1 MKSNYIIKSGD
12 QPLPTIGGKARSL
25 MQLAALG
32 IPTAPFVVV
41 PDTWFEATFG
51 GQLFDNQGAPQFG
64 GLQLPDDL
72 LTEIRASFD
81 PTTRYFAVR
90 SSYRDEDSDQFSF
103 AGQFKTRLFVPA
115 DELAQAILD
124 VWASCASEHV
134 RTYQREHGLQPVHYL
149 SVIVQEMLEPE
160 VSGVAFS
167 LNPLTGHRKQQVVN
181 AVFGVGEG
189 LVSGDLPA
197 DQFIV
202 MEGKV
207 AAQIATK
214 EHQFVFDET
223 AGSGLKKQPIAAA
236 KQNLPCLT
244 EAQVLEVV
252 QRVEQLRQHHL
263 KHQDVE
269 FAYCGSQLYILQSR
283 PVTTLRHLHDVH
295 GQYIVWDN
303 SNIVESYPGLTS
315 PLTFSYI
322 IQLYEKAYRQ
332 FVELMGV
339 PVREIEANA
348 EHFANM
354 LGLLNG
360 RVYYNLRSWYQM
372 ISMLPGYS
380 FNARFMEQMM
390 GVKERFDLE
399 PTDRRSK
406 FRDSLRIGNM
416 VVSILRNLFTL
427 EAQKRDFVRQ
437 FEEMQATIR
446 AIDPESVSADQI
458 VRLYK
463 RQEAL
468 LLKIWKAPLVNDFF
482 AMIYFGL
489 LKKRMTDL
497 FGENTNIHNDLLI
510 GGKGIVTT
518 KPAELIADMVNK
530 IYASDGLID
539 LFKNNDKSYIL
550 NQLNGQS
557 ANGMQAQSSLLS
569 WPKATSASRSASKRD
584 AEVAFGH
591 DKSNLNHGYSFYL
604 AEIKQD
610 MTAYIDQFG
619 DRMVGELKLETKTYK
634 QHPELFV
641 EVLQSYI
648 LNDRKPHSF
657 DFRTGHDVCLAAEK
671 AVWEKLRGKPLA
683 RMAMRHILRRAR
695 QLVAGRENLR
705 LYRTRAFGD
714 ARAAFCK
721 LGEIFFSEGLLD
733 HPDDIFWLTKDEIF
747 DYIKGTS
754 VNYNLRDLAALRRAQ
769 YADFQQET
777 PQGERI
783 KTHGI
788 VYQGNSFQPGQSI
801 AEQPGA
807 LKGIGCCKGVV
818 SGKVK
823 IVQRPEDAFDMDGD
837 ILMTTTT
844 DPGWVTIFPSIS
856 GILVERGSLLSHAA
870 IVSREMGIPC
880 IVGINGLTA
889 KLKPGDYVEMDG
901 EKGIV
906 NILV

>member
-1 MKSNYIIKSGD
+1 MRILLHPADPI
-12 QPLPTIGGKARSL
+12 PPTIGGKARSL
-25 MQLAALG
+25 MQFAAMG

-41 PDTWFEATFG
+41 PDTWFEANFG
-51 GQLFDNQGAPQFG
+51 GQLLDGQGAPQFG
-64 GLQLPDDL
+64 GLQLPEAL
-72 LTEIRASFD
+72 VAEIRGSFD
-81 PTTRYFAVR
+81 EKTRYFAVR

-115 DELAQAILD
+115 AELAQAILD
-124 VWASCASEHV
+124 VWASCASDHV

-181 AVFGVGEG
+181 AVYGVGEG

-197 DQFIV
+197 DQFV
-202 MEGKV
+202 VASGKV
-207 AAQIATK
+207 EAHLATK
-214 EHQFVFDET
+214 EHTFVFDET
-223 AGSGLKKQPIAAA
+223 AGKGLVKQAITPA
-236 KQNLPCLT
+236 KQNQPCLT

-252 QRVEQLRQHHL
+252 QRVEQLRRHFG

-283 PVTTLRHLHDVH
+283 PVTTLRHLPDTH

-427 EAQKRDFVRQ
+427 EAQKRNFVRQ
-437 FEEMQATIR
+437 FEEMQASIR
-446 AIDPESVSADQI
+446 TIDPESVSPDQI

-463 RQEAL
+463 KQEAL

-497 FGENTNIHNDLLI
+497 FGEDTNIHNDLLI
-510 GGKGIVTT
+510 GGNTIITT
-518 KPAELIADMVNK
+518 KPAELISAIVNK
-530 IYASDGLID
+530 IYAADELIK
-539 LFKNNDKSYIL
+539 LFKNPDKYHIL
-550 NQLNGQS
+550 NQINSQ
-557 ANGMQAQSSLLS
+557 
-569 WPKATSASRSASKRD
+569 P
-584 AEVAFGH
+584 
-591 DKSNLNHGYSFYL
+591 YL
-604 AEIKQD
+604 VEIKQD
-610 MTAYIDQFG
+610 MEAYIDQFG
-619 DRMVGELKLETKTYK
+619 DRMVGELKLETKTYR
-634 QHPELFV
+634 QHPELFID
-641 EVLQSYI
+641 VLQSYI

-657 DFRTGHDVCLAAEK
+657 DFRTGPEVCLAAEK
-671 AVWEKLRGKPLA
+671 AVWEKLRGKPIA
-683 RMAMRHILRRAR
+683 RMVLRHILRRAR
-695 QLVAGRENLR
+695 QLVSGRENLR

-721 LGEIFFSEGLLD
+721 LGEIFFSEGLLQ
-733 HPDDIFWLTKDEIF
+733 HPDDIFWLTKDEVF

-754 VNYNLRDLAALRRAQ
+754 VNYNLRDLAALRCAQ
-769 YADFQQET
+769 YADFQRET
-777 PQGERI
+777 AQSERI

-788 VYQGNSFQPGQSI
+788 VYQGNSYKPSQSI
-801 AEQPGA
+801 AEQPDA

-818 SGKVK
+818 RGKVK
-823 IVQRPEDAFDMDGD
+823 IVHKPEDAFNMDGD
-837 ILMTTTT
+837 ILVTTTT

-889 KLKPGDYVEMDG
+889 KLKPGDFVEMDG

-906 NILV
+906 NILG

>member
-1 MKSNYIIKSGD
+1 MILKPGD
-12 QPLPTIGGKARSL
+12 AFPPTIGGKARSL
-25 MQLAALG
+25 FQMVALG

-51 GQLFDNQGAPQFG
+51 GQLLDNQGAPQFG
-64 GLQLPDDL
+64 GMQLPGEL
-72 LTEIRASFD
+72 LAEIRASFD
-81 PTTRYFAVR
+81 STTHYFAVR

-115 DELAQAILD
+115 AELAPAILD
-124 VWASCASEHV
+124 VWASCASEHLL
-134 RTYQREHGLQPVHYL
+134 TYQREHGLRPIHYL
-149 SVIVQEMLEPE
+149 SVIVQAMLEPD

-167 LNPLTGHRKQQVVN
+167 LNPVTGHRKQQVVN
-181 AVFGVGEG
+181 AVYGVGEG

-197 DQFIV
+197 DQYV
-202 MEGKV
+202 VTNGQVE
-207 AAQIATK
+207 AHIATK
-214 EHQFVFDET
+214 EHSYVFDEK
-223 AGSGLKKQPIAAA
+223 AGKGLIRKGVAST
-236 KQNLPCLT
+236 KQNEPCLT
-244 EAQVLEVV
+244 DAQVLEVG
-252 QRVEQLRQHHL
+252 QRVEQLHQHFL

-269 FAYCGSQLYILQSR
+269 FAFCGSKLYILQSR
-283 PVTTLRHLHDVH
+283 PVTTLRQLPDIYGH
-295 GQYIVWDN
+295 YIVWDN
-303 SNIVESYPGLTS
+303 SNIIESYPGLTS

-339 PVREIEANA
+339 PKKEIEAKA

-372 ISMLPGYS
+372 ISLLPGYS

-399 PTDRRSK
+399 KTDRRSK
-406 FRDSLRIGNM
+406 LWDSLRIGNM

-437 FEEMQATIR
+437 FEEMEASIR
-446 AIDPESVSADQI
+446 TIDPASVSADQI
-458 VRLYK
+458 MRIYK
-463 RQEAL
+463 RQEIL

-497 FGENTNIHNDLLI
+497 FGEGTNLHNDLLI
-510 GGKGIVTT
+510 GGNTIITT
-518 KPAELIADMVNK
+518 KPAELIATLVNK
-530 IYASDGLID
+530 IYASTELIN
-539 LFKNNDKSYIL
+539 LFKNPDKYYIL
-550 NQLNGQS
+550 NQVNT
-557 ANGMQAQSSLLS
+557 A
-569 WPKATSASRSASKRD
+569 P
-584 AEVAFGH
+584 
-591 DKSNLNHGYSFYL
+591 YL

-610 MTAYIDQFG
+610 MAAYIDQFG
-619 DRMVGELKLETKTYK
+619 DRMVGELKLETKTFK
-634 QHPELFV
+634 QHPQLFID
-641 EVLQSYI
+641 VLQSYI

-657 DFRTGHDVCLAAEK
+657 NFRTGHEVCLAAEQ
-671 AVWEKLRGKPLA
+671 AIWGKLRGKPLA
-683 RMAMRHILRRAR
+683 KMLLRHIIRRAR
-695 QLVAGRENLR
+695 QLVSGRENLR
-705 LYRTRAFGD
+705 LYRTKAFGE

-721 LGEIFFSEGLLD
+721 LGEIFFGEGLLD
-733 HPDDIFWLTKDEIF
+733 APDDIFWLTKDEIF
-747 DYIKGTS
+747 HFIQGTS
-754 VNYNLRDLAALRRAQ
+754 VNHDLKGLAALRRAQ
-769 YADFQQET
+769 YADFQREATQS
-777 PQGERI
+777 ERI
-783 KTHGI
+783 KTYGI
-788 VYQGNSFQPGQSI
+788 VYQGNAFVQGKPI
-801 AEQPGA
+801 EEQPGA

-837 ILMTTTT
+837 ILVTTTT

-889 KLKPGDYVEMDG
+889 KLKPGDFVEMDG

-906 NILV
+906 NIITNRLTEASK

>member
-1 MKSNYIIKSGD
+1 MNNIL
-12 QPLPTIGGKARSL
+12 QPTDPIPPTIGGKARSL
-25 MQLAALG
+25 LQMAALG

-41 PDTWFEATFG
+41 PDTWLEATFG
-51 GQLFDNQGAPQFG
+51 GQLLDTHGTPQFDRV
-64 GLQLPDDL
+64 QLPEEL
-72 LTEIRASFD
+72 LAEIRARFD
-81 PTTRYFAVR
+81 LTTRYFAVR

-115 DELAQAILD
+115 AELEQAILD
-124 VWASCASEHV
+124 VWASCASEHLL
-134 RTYQREHGLQPVHYL
+134 TYQREHGLQPIHYL
-149 SVIVQEMLEPE
+149 SVIVQAMLEPD

-167 LNPLTGHRKQQVVN
+167 LNPVTGHRKQQVIN
-181 AVFGVGEG
+181 AVYGVGEG

-197 DQFIV
+197 DQYV
-202 MEGKV
+202 VTNGQVE
-207 AAQIATK
+207 AQIATK
-214 EHQFVFDET
+214 EHTYVFDER
-223 AGSGLKKQPIAAA
+223 AGKGLIRKGVASA
-236 KQNLPCLT
+236 KQHEPCLT
-244 EAQVLEVV
+244 DAQVLEVG
-252 QRVEQLRQHHL
+252 QRVEQLRHHFL

-269 FAYCGSQLYILQSR
+269 FAFCGSKLYILQSR
-283 PVTTLRHLHDVH
+283 PVTTLRHLPDTH
-295 GQYIVWDN
+295 GHYIVWDN
-303 SNIVESYPGLTS
+303 SNIIESYPGLTS

-322 IQLYEKAYRQ
+322 LQLYEKAYRQ

-339 PVREIEANA
+339 PKKEIEANA

-399 PTDRRSK
+399 ATDRRSK
-406 FRDSLRIGNM
+406 QWDSLRIGNM

-437 FEEMQATIR
+437 FEDMEAGIR
-446 AIDPESVSADQI
+446 AIDPDSVSADQI
-458 VRLYK
+458 MRIYK
-463 RQEAL
+463 RQETL

-489 LKKRMTDL
+489 LKKRVTEM
-497 FGENTNIHNDLLI
+497 FGEETNIHNDLLV
-510 GGKGIVTT
+510 GGNTIITT
-518 KPAELIADMVNK
+518 KPAELIAALVNK
-530 IYASDGLID
+530 IYASTKLIN
-539 LFKNNDKSYIL
+539 LFKNPDKYHIL
-550 NQLNGQS
+550 NQINTD
-557 ANGMQAQSSLLS
+557 
-569 WPKATSASRSASKRD
+569 P
-584 AEVAFGH
+584 
-591 DKSNLNHGYSFYL
+591 YL

-610 MTAYIDQFG
+610 MAAYVDQFG

-634 QHPELFV
+634 QHPELFID
-641 EVLQSYI
+641 VLQSYI
-648 LNDRKPHSF
+648 LNDRKPQSLN
-657 DFRTGHDVCLAAEK
+657 FRSGPEVRLAAER
-671 AVWEKLRGKPLA
+671 AIWGKLRGKPVA
-683 RMAMRHILRRAR
+683 RMVLRHIIRRAR
-695 QLVAGRENLR
+695 QLVSGRENLR
-705 LYRTRAFGD
+705 LYRTKAFGE

-721 LGEIFFSEGLLD
+721 LGEIFCCEGLLNE
-733 HPDDIFWLTKDEIF
+733 PDDIFMFTKDEIF
-747 DYIKGTS
+747 TYIQGTS
-754 VNYNLRDLAALRRAQ
+754 VNYDLKSLFELRKMQ
-769 YADFQQET
+769 YTDFQKEISQS
-777 PQGERI
+777 ERI
-783 KTHGI
+783 KTYGI
-788 VYQGNSFQPGQSI
+788 VYQGNAFVHGKPI

-818 SGKVK
+818 KGKVK
-823 IVQRPEDAFDMDGD
+823 IVQKPEDAFDMDGD
-837 ILMTTTT
+837 ILVTTTT

-906 NILV
+906 NIITNTQS

>member
-1 MKSNYIIKSGD
+1 MNNIL
-12 QPLPTIGGKARSL
+12 QPTVPIPPTIGGKARSL
-25 MQLAALG
+25 MQFAALG

-51 GQLFDNQGAPQFG
+51 GQLLDGEGAPQFG
-64 GLQLPDDL
+64 ELQLPDEL
-72 LTEIRASFD
+72 LTEIRSSFD
-81 PTTRYFAVR
+81 AKTRYFAVR

-115 DELAQAILD
+115 AELAQAILE
-124 VWASCASEHV
+124 VWASCASDHV

-149 SVIVQEMLEPE
+149 SVIVQEMLEPD

-167 LNPLTGHRKQQVVN
+167 LNPLTGHRKQPVVN
-181 AVFGVGEG
+181 AVYGVGEG
-189 LVSGDLPA
+189 LVSGELPA

-202 MEGKV
+202 TNGQVEAHV
-207 AAQIATK
+207 ATK
-214 EHQFVFDET
+214 EHRFVFDET
-223 AGSGLKKQPIAAA
+223 AGRGLVKQPIAAA
-236 KQNLPCLT
+236 AQNQACLT
-244 EAQVLEVV
+244 DAQVLEVV
-252 QRVEQLRQHHL
+252 QRVEQLRRHFG

-283 PVTTLRHLHDVH
+283 PVTTLRRLPDTH

-406 FRDSLRIGNM
+406 LRDSLRIGNM

-437 FEEMQATIR
+437 FEEMQTSIR
-446 AIDPESVSADQI
+446 TIDPESVSPDQI

-497 FGENTNIHNDLLI
+497 FGENTNVHNDLLI

-518 KPAELIADMVNK
+518 KPAELISAIVNK
-530 IYASDGLID
+530 IYAADELIK
-539 LFKNNDKSYIL
+539 LFKNPNKYHVL
-550 NQLNGQS
+550 NQINSQPYL
-557 ANGMQAQSSLLS
+557 ADI
-569 WPKATSASRSASKRD
+569 KRD
-584 AEVAFGH
+584 ME
-591 DKSNLNHGYSFYL
+591 
-604 AEIKQD
+604 
-610 MTAYIDQFG
+610 AYIDQFG

-634 QHPELFV
+634 QHPELFID
-641 EVLQSYI
+641 VLQSYI

-671 AVWEKLRGKPLA
+671 AVWEKLRGKLIA
-683 RMAMRHILRRAR
+683 RMVLRHILRRAR
-695 QLVAGRENLR
+695 QLVSGRENLR

-721 LGEIFFSEGLLD
+721 LGEIFFSEGLLQ
-733 HPDDIFWLTKDEIF
+733 HPDDIFWLTKDEVF

-754 VNYNLRDLAALRRAQ
+754 VNYDLRGLAALRSAQ
-769 YADFQQET
+769 YADFQRET
-777 PQGERI
+777 AQAERI

-788 VYQGNSFQPGQSI
+788 VYQGNSFQSSQSI

-818 SGKVK
+818 RGKVK
-823 IVQRPEDAFDMDGD
+823 IVYKPEDAFNMDGD
-837 ILMTTTT
+837 ILVTTTT

-889 KLKPGDYVEMDG
+889 KLKPGDFVEMDG

-906 NILV
+906 NILG

>member
-1 MKSNYIIKSGD
+1 MNNILHPTDPI
-12 QPLPTIGGKARSL
+12 PPTIGGKARSL

-41 PDTWFEATFG
+41 PDTWFEASFA
-51 GQLFDNQGAPQFG
+51 GQLLDGEGAPQFG
-64 GLQLPDDL
+64 GLQLPEAL
-72 LTEIRASFD
+72 LAEIRASFD
-81 PTTRYFAVR
+81 AKTRYFAVR

-115 DELAQAILD
+115 TELARAILE

-181 AVFGVGEG
+181 AVYGVGEG

-197 DQFIV
+197 DQFV
-202 MEGKV
+202 VADGKV
-207 AAQIATK
+207 EAHLATK
-214 EHQFVFDET
+214 EHAFVFDET
-223 AGSGLKKQPIAAA
+223 AGKGLVKQAIAPA

-252 QRVEQLRQHHL
+252 QRVEQLRRLFL

-283 PVTTLRHLHDVH
+283 PVTTLRRLPDTH

-303 SNIVESYPGLTS
+303 SNIVESYTGLTS

-372 ISMLPGYS
+372 ISMLPGYA

-416 VVSILRNLFTL
+416 VVSILRNLFSL

-437 FEEMQATIR
+437 FEEMQASIH
-446 AIDPESVSADQI
+446 AIDPESVSPDQI

-497 FGENTNIHNDLLI
+497 FGEGTNIHNDLLI
-510 GGKGIVTT
+510 GGNTIITT
-518 KPAELIADMVNK
+518 KPAELISAIVNK
-530 IYASDGLID
+530 IYADAELIK
-539 LFKNNDKSYIL
+539 LFKNPDKYYIL
-550 NQLNGQS
+550 NRIYNSNNGE
-557 ANGMQAQSSLLS
+557 ASSPNKELLLE
-569 WPKATSASRSASKRD
+569 P
-584 AEVAFGH
+584 
-591 DKSNLNHGYSFYL
+591 YL
-604 AEIKQD
+604 ADIKKN
-610 MTAYIDQFG
+610 MEAYIDQFG
-619 DRMVGELKLETKTYK
+619 DRMVGELKLETKTYR
-634 QHPELFV
+634 QHPELFI

-648 LNDRKPHSF
+648 LNGRKPHSF
-657 DFRTGHDVCLAAEK
+657 DFRTGPEVCLAAEK

-683 RMAMRHILRRAR
+683 RMALRHILRRAR
-695 QLVAGRENLR
+695 QLVSGRENLR

-721 LGEIFFSEGLLD
+721 LGEIFFSEGLLQ
-733 HPDDIFWLTKDEIF
+733 HPDDIFWLTKDEVF
-747 DYIKGTS
+747 NYIQGSS
-754 VNYNLRDLAALRRAQ
+754 VNYNLRDLASLRHAQ
-769 YADFQQET
+769 YADFQREAT
-777 PQGERI
+777 QGERI

-788 VYQGNSFQPGQSI
+788 VYQGNSFQPSQSI

-823 IVQRPEDAFDMDGD
+823 IVFKPEDAFNMDGD
-837 ILMTTTT
+837 ILVTTTT

-906 NILV
+906 NILG